1 MTTESPINKKDY
13 TFTITLVLLILSV
26 FITWLI
32 YSYNYY
38 TTKSI
43 NDLKTWIEASKNA
56 ISELKKDEK
65 VSTYNLLELN
75 SNNIAMLDKKSN
87 IVEYIEHFKSIKA
100 KYFLDFAWFN
110 YSDLKITTNV
120 TSEKD
125 SSPAYVKVANFIE
138 KYRLDPDKDA
148 KFKLPFINTITGQDE
163 IKFSVN
169 FEVK

>member
-13 TFTITLVLLILSV
+13 TFTITLVLLIFSV
-26 FITWLI
+26 FITWSI
-32 YSYNYY
+32 YFYNYL
-38 TTKSI
+38 TSNSI
-43 NDLKTWIEASKNA
+43 VNLKNWIEVSKTA
-56 ISELKKDEK
+56 IDNLKKNDR
-65 VSTYNLLELN
+65 VQTYNLLELN

-125 SSPAYVKVANFIE
+125 NYPAYVKVANFIE
-138 KYRLDPDKDA
+138 KYRLDADKDA